1 MLRIPA
7 SRPGQT
13 LAFDEDTLEHCR
25 EWVRGR
31 EPEAAAADVG
41 DKVVRRGGCGC
52 RGDIWGRVGAV
63 SGGSAPTQKQA
74 IGNFC

>member
-1 MLRIPA
+1 M
-7 SRPGQT
+7 GQG
-13 LAFDEDTLEHCR
+13 E
-25 EWVRGR
+25 GQ
-31 EPEAAAADVG
+31 PEAAAADVG
-41 DKVVRRGGCGC
+41 DKVVRRGGWGC